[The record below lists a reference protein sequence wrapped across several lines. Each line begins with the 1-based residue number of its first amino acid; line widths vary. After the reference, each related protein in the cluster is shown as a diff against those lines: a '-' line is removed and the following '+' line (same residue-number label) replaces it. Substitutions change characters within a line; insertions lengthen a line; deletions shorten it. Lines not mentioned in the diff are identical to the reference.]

1 MIEIN
6 YDDYRY
12 FPTLRTRQA
21 ELKGLEQLDVDRKR
35 QIVPLLTLGRWPRAL
50 DFTKAADKARDCMAG
65 LPYFL
70 DLTTDARHLI
80 EHQSTLRDPAN
91 GFAAWRTFVNGYPLA
106 IPVVQTTGGA
116 AAQSV
121 RDQVLAFEGQV
132 GRVAFRIRDFSFDTP
147 MVLAA
152 LSEMHDPYKAIV
164 FIDCQYIRN
173 ALSAY
178 IAASVATIDS
188 LRAAFPGLVIVVL
201 STSFPLSTI
210 SFSDPATQRSGF
222 IDIQERNLH
231 SSIGGDS
238 VAIYGDH
245 ASIHSVVYDDTTIMT
260 WAARIDFP
268 RELDWHFE
276 RRPRVQSEAGYI
288 DCAQSLVASEPDIG
302 TRNIWGEQ
310 MIVDAAAGRPH
321 AKAPASWISVR
332 VNIHLSRQIDFS
344 TAIFNAE
351 DEDPDFSA

>member
-1 MIEIN
+1 MIDVN
-6 YDDYRY
+6 YDEYRY

-21 ELKGLEQLDVDRKR
+21 ELKGLEQLDHDRKR
-35 QIVPLLTLGRWPRAL
+35 QIVPLLTLGRWPKAV

-80 EHQSTLRDPAN
+80 EHQSTLRDPTD
-91 GFAAWRTFVNGYPLA
+91 GFAAWRTFVSGYPSA
-106 IPVVQTTGGA
+106 IPVIQTPSGA
-116 AAQSV
+116 FGPEV
-121 RDQVLAFEGQV
+121 RDQVLNFEGQV
-132 GRVAFRIRDFSFDTP
+132 GRVAFRIRDFSADTP
-147 MVLAA
+147 IVIAA
-152 LSEMHDPYKAIV
+152 LQEMRDPYKAIV
-164 FIDCQYIRN
+164 FVDCQYIRN

-201 STSFPLSTI
+201 STSFPLSTV

-222 IDIQERNLH
+222 IDIQERSLH

-238 VAIYGDH
+238 VATYGDH

-288 DCAQSLVASEPDIG
+288 ECAQSLTASEPDLG
-302 TRNIWGEQ
+302 NRNIWGEQ
-310 MIVDAAAGRPH
+310 MIIDAAAGRPH
-321 AKAPASWISVR
+321 AKAPAPWISVR

-344 TAIFNAE
+344 KAIFMAE
-351 DEDPDFSA
+351 EDDPDFST